1 MVQRHEASWART
13 GGGVGASGEQRKSS
27 LPHTSNMLEVAWES
41 LLCPGTSSKAQLL
54 SQISSKKQQNNP
66 APHAKLA
73 QPAMALRAAETH
85 HATTTMIPTMEFL
98 RSLQVC
104 E

>member
-1 MVQRHEASWART
+1 MVKRHGTSRART
-13 GGGVGASGEQRKSS
+13 GEGVGASGEQRKSS
-27 LPHTSNMLEVAWES
+27 LPYTSNMLEVAWES
-41 LLCPGTSSKAQLL
+41 LLCPDTSTKAQLL

-73 QPAMALRAAETH
+73 QPVMGLRAAETH
-85 HATTTMIPTMEFL
+85 HVTATMIAEMEFL
-98 RSLQVC
+98 ISLQMG